1 MNGQLQMLDEPNDC
15 AAPSA
20 KQEPESNSEI
30 INSIIRQDT

>member
-1 MNGQLQMLDEPNDC
+1 MNCQLQMLDEANDC

-20 KQEPESNSEI
+20 KQELESNSEI